1 MLAGKLCCRILII
14 NLNIMKNL
22 VIVAVIILLAC
33 KVSAQT
39 KITPKDVAKHI
50 GEEVRVTGKIF
61 SGKLIASNNM
71 TLLDMGGF
79 NPNQELTIMINGAD
93 RDKFKGK
100 PEEDYKGK
108 EVTVTGKLIDYKGKP
123 EIVVTDPA
131 QLKVVLSDNI
141 IMPVA
146 TPGH

>member
-1 MLAGKLCCRILII
+1 MKHLIAI
-14 NLNIMKNL
+14 FSF
-22 VIVAVIILLAC
+22 IVVFIGGI
-33 KVSAQT
+33 SAQT
-39 KITPKDVAKHI
+39 KIAPKAAAKHI
-50 GEEVRVTGKIF
+50 GEEVMVTGKIF

-79 NPNQELTIMINGAD
+79 NPNQELTIMIIGTE
-93 RDKFKGK
+93 RGKFKGK

-123 EIVVTDPA
+123 EIVVSDPT